1 MSESPAPAAASP
13 YVVRPH
19 RPAPRAWLLL
29 GQRAGDRAQVEAI
42 GAALAA
48 LGWSC
53 EPKRIVANGLFRIP
67 NLLLGASLLS
77 IDRRGSD
84 ALTPPWPDLVI
95 AAGRRSVPAALWIR
109 RQARGRAKLVHI
121 GRPWAPLRWFDLVV
135 TTAQYGLPE
144 RPNVLRNPLPVSP
157 LDRVRLDEAAARWA
171 PQLAS
176 LPRPW
181 IAVLV
186 GGEARPYRLDAA
198 AAGRLGREASRM
210 ARAAGGSLLVSTS
223 PRTPAEAADA
233 LQANLEAPHHLHR
246 WAAGADNPY
255 PAFLALADRFVV
267 TGDSAS
273 MLAEACA
280 TGRPV
285 RIFPLP
291 ERPDVRL
298 RGVRAFQWL
307 AKQAPLVA
315 AWYRRLVDLGLI
327 TSVRDMSAFHDEL
340 YRHGLAAPMTES
352 SATPASVP
360 EDSLARAVARIQALF
375 EPEATRH

>member
-1 MSESPAPAAASP
+1 MSESPAPAAAQ
-13 YVVRPH
+13 
-19 RPAPRAWLLL
+19 AQQAALRAWLLL
-29 GQRAGDRAQVEAI
+29 GQRAGDRAQVEAV

-67 NLLLGASLLS
+67 NLLLGASLVS
-77 IDRRGSD
+77 MDRQASA
-84 ALTPPWPDLVI
+84 ALTPPWPELVI

-109 RQARGRAKLVHI
+109 RQTQGRARLVHI

-144 RPNVLRNPLPVSP
+144 RPNVLRNALPVSP
-157 LDRVRLDEAAARWA
+157 LDRARLDEAAARWA
-171 PQLAS
+171 PRLAT

-198 AAGRLGREASRM
+198 AAGRLGREASQM

-223 PRTPAEAADA
+223 PRTPADAADA

-246 WAAGADNPY
+246 WAPGADNPY
-255 PAFLALADRFVV
+255 PAFLALADRLVV

-291 ERPDVRL
+291 ERPDLRL
-298 RGVRAFQWL
+298 RGVRAFQRL
-307 AKQAPLVA
+307 AKQNPLVA
-315 AWYRRLVDLGLI
+315 AWYDRLVDLGLV
-327 TSVRDMSAFHDEL
+327 TSVRDMSAFHEEL
-340 YRHGLAAPMTES
+340 YRHGLAAPMTEG
-352 SATPASVP
+352 SATPASAP
-360 EDSLARAVARIQALF
+360 QDGLARTIARIQTLF
-375 EPEATRH
+375 EPEETRR

>member
-1 MSESPAPAAASP
+1 MSESPAPAAAQ
-13 YVVRPH
+13 
-19 RPAPRAWLLL
+19 AQQAALRAWLLL
-29 GQRAGDRAQVEAI
+29 GQRAGDRAQVEAV

-67 NLLLGASLLS
+67 NLLLGASLVS
-77 IDRRGSD
+77 MDRQASA
-84 ALTPPWPDLVI
+84 ALTPPWPELVI

-121 GRPWAPLRWFDLVV
+121 GRPWAPVRWFDLVV

-144 RPNVLRNPLPVSP
+144 RPNVLRNALPVSP
-157 LDRVRLDEAAARWA
+157 LDRARLDEAAARWA
-171 PQLAS
+171 PRLAT

-198 AAGRLGREASRM
+198 AAGRLGREASQM

-223 PRTPAEAADA
+223 PRTPADAADA

-246 WAAGADNPY
+246 WAPGADNPY
-255 PAFLALADRFVV
+255 PAFLALADRLVV

-291 ERPDVRL
+291 ERPDLRL
-298 RGVRAFQWL
+298 RGVRAFQRL
-307 AKQAPLVA
+307 AKQNPLVA
-315 AWYRRLVDLGLI
+315 AWYDRLVDLGLV
-327 TSVRDMSAFHDEL
+327 TSVRDMSAFHEEL
-340 YRHGLAAPMTES
+340 YRHGLAAPMTEG
-352 SATPASVP
+352 SATPASAP
-360 EDSLARAVARIQALF
+360 QDGLARTIARIQTLF
-375 EPEATRH
+375 EPEETRR

>member
-1 MSESPAPAAASP
+1 MSESPAPAAAQAQLP
-13 YVVRPH
+13 T
-19 RPAPRAWLLL
+19 PRAWLLL
-29 GQRAGDRAQVEAI
+29 GQRAGDRAQVEAV

-67 NLLLGASLLS
+67 NLLLGASLVS
-77 IDRRGSD
+77 MDRQASA
-84 ALTPPWPDLVI
+84 ALTPPWPELVI

-109 RQARGRAKLVHI
+109 RQTRGRARLVHI

-144 RPNVLRNPLPVSP
+144 RPNVLRNALPVSP
-157 LDRVRLDEAAARWA
+157 LDRARLNEAAARWA
-171 PQLAS
+171 PRLAT

-198 AAGRLGREASRM
+198 AAGRLGREASQM

-223 PRTPAEAADA
+223 PRTPADAADA

-246 WAAGADNPY
+246 WAPGADNPY
-255 PAFLALADRFVV
+255 PAFLALADRLVV

-291 ERPDVRL
+291 ERPDLRL
-298 RGVRAFQWL
+298 RGVRAFQRL
-307 AKQAPLVA
+307 AGQNPLVA
-315 AWYRRLVDLGLI
+315 AWYDRLVDLGLV
-327 TSVRDMSAFHDEL
+327 TSVRDMSAFHEEL
-340 YRHGLAAPMTES
+340 YRHGLAAPMTEG
-352 SATPASVP
+352 SATPANAP
-360 EDSLARAVARIQALF
+360 QDGLARTIARIQTLF
-375 EPEATRH
+375 EPEETRR